1 MEALQSREAA
11 EESVHALAQQ
21 LDDLRAESRRH
32 EAEWRRA
39 QTALAEEERQGRDLH
54 AVLKRVKV
62 RLRVVGGGGNRT
74 GQARGEEAS
83 WKGIRA
89 CSRVVT
95 PFR

>member
-21 LDDLRAESRRH
+21 LDDLHAESRRH

-39 QTALAEEERQGRDLH
+39 QAALAEEERQGRDLH

-62 RLRVVGGGGNRT
+62 RLRVVGGENRI

-89 CSRVVT
+89 
-95 PFR
+95 